1 MVDGGPE
8 RIMVGMSAPLL
19 WRDGLV
25 VCHLSGWGA
34 AGSPRRRCQWEP
46 QGRKPQGR
54 KPQVESG
61 QVASWSS
68 SWKSL
73 AERRGFPEGVKV
85 DVSWPR
91 AGLLCTCVG
100 ASGLIS
106 G

>member
-8 RIMVGMSAPLL
+8 RIMVGTSAPLL

-25 VCHLSGWGA
+25 VCHLSGWGG
-34 AGSPRRRCQWEP
+34 AGSPRTRCQWE
-46 QGRKPQGR
+46 PQGR

-100 ASGLIS
+100 AGGLIS